1 MNWFEDDDYDPT
13 EPFSEDEF
21 VSYNNN
27 ELKVLDAGRDPDA
40 LCRTRCPDCG
50 AVVFFDEDDAEAE
63 CDDCGCE
70 FEVD

>member
-1 MNWFEDDDYDPT
+1 MSWDDDDGFDPT

-21 VSYNNN
+21 IVYNNR
-27 ELKVLDAGRDPDA
+27 ELKALDAGRDPDA
-40 LCRTRCPDCG
+40 LRRTRCPDCG
-50 AVVFFDEDDAEAE
+50 AAVVFDVDDDEVE